1 MNTLTWAMAI
11 VAIACII
18 GAILP
23 FRKDSKRWGSLF
35 SVGAIVLAGSG
46 VAVAIE
52 NASIDASV
60 AAASETSATTVS
72 VETDGEVGT
81 EIDGKIVIMPQIGDN
96 DEQLTEAD
104 STTYAP
110 ATFQGI
116 QEQCGHGKVLSWT
129 QLVNCID
136 GNEVYINAVND
147 REYATGFDWNDVLE
161 FSKLEKEYAESVGAD
176 VSQLRTVQIV
186 SFGNFPEKDARAQ
199 AQDLLGAAG
208 DGIGLTDKTVGFSN
222 TWALEDGV
230 ISEYYHSS
238 QQVRV
243 SLFPIKKVD
252 GKIVVDDSR
261 NEGIFVDCLNVW
273 WQPDQ
278 TWKCT
283 DEQCTKPAEE
293 KEITTPTPTPTT
305 STPGTPGTPTTT
317 PGTPGTPTTT
327 PGTPGT
333 PTTTPGTPTTP
344 TTLKEKEAS
353 LDPASNGNANTG
365 GGKNSNSGAGTY
377 VPSDE
382 MTQPSAT
389 YTAPAAPTT
398 VPTRKPSSGQTLVP
412 DSDPAPSAEAEVPTE
427 TITACRPDPSG
438 EGCD

>member
-18 GAILP
+18 GAILL

-81 EIDGKIVIMPQIGDN
+81 EIDGEIVIMPQIGDN

-129 QLVNCID
+129 QLVDCID
-136 GNEVYINAVND
+136 GNEVYVKAVND
-147 REYATGFDWNDVLE
+147 REYATGFDWDDVLE
-161 FSKLEKEYAESVGAD
+161 FSKLEKEYAESVDAD

-186 SFGNFPEKDARAQ
+186 SFGDFAEKNARAQ
-199 AQDLLGAAG
+199 AQDLLGDAG
-208 DGIGLTDKTVGFSN
+208 NGIGVTEKNVGFSN

-293 KEITTPTPTPTT
+293 KEITTPTPTPT
-305 STPGTPGTPTTT
+305 PT
-317 PGTPGTPTTT
+317 
-327 PGTPGT
+327 
-333 PTTTPGTPTTP
+333 TTTPGTPTTP
-344 TTLKEKEAS
+344 TTPGTPGTTPGTPTTLKEKDAS
-353 LDPASNGNANTG
+353 SEPASNSNANTG
-365 GGKNSNSGAGTY
+365 GGGSSGAGTY
-377 VPSDE
+377 VPPAD
-382 MTQPSAT
+382 MDQPTAT
-389 YTAPAAPTT
+389 YTAPATPTT
-398 VPTRKPSSGQTLVP
+398 VPTRKPSSGQTLSP
-412 DSDPAPSAEAEVPTE
+412 DPAPAPSAEVSAPTAENPE
-427 TITACRPDPSG
+427 TACVPIPGVMD
-438 EGCD
+438 CD